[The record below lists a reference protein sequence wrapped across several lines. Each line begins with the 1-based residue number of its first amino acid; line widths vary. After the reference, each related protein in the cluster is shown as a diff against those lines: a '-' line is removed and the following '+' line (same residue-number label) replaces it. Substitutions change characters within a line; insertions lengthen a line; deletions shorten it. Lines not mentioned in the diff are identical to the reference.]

1 MKNWRKPSCVMVLAV
16 LFVSLLVAVPG
27 AFAETKR
34 IRNHSF
40 GIFQSR
46 RGDVFLHIRND
57 DCQAEYR
64 AVVNETVLGE
74 GTIEVDVTETV
85 IPFGDAD
92 LYIRC
97 SGGEMYADLR

>member
-1 MKNWRKPSCVMVLAV
+1 MKKWKKPSCVLVLGA
-16 LFVSLLVAVPG
+16 LLLSLLVLPPAV
-27 AFAETKR
+27 FAETKR
-34 IRNHSF
+34 IRNHTF
-40 GIFQSR
+40 AIFQSR

-57 DCQAEYR
+57 DCQAKYR

-74 GTIEVDVTETV
+74 GTIDVSVTEMI

-97 SGGEMYADLR
+97 TGGEMYAELR